1 MRTGRRHQREAK
13 MITSLQIFIGFVI
26 GCTGLLQIANAPFSG
41 CSALVL
47 GGFLILDGINNLCHH
62 ED

>member
-1 MRTGRRHQREAK
+1 

-26 GCTGLLQIANAPFSG
+26 GCTGLLQIASTPFSG

-47 GGFLILDGINNLCHH
+47 GGFLILDGIDHLCRN
-62 ED
+62 EE